1 MDYVWIMT
9 REKTI
14 PADLMDNLH
23 DSLRKTHP
31 SYALSNFYYT
41 KQGDKCTYPKGAE
54 EM

>member
-41 KQGDKCTYPKGAE
+41 KQGDQCTYPKVAE
-54 EM
+54 ER